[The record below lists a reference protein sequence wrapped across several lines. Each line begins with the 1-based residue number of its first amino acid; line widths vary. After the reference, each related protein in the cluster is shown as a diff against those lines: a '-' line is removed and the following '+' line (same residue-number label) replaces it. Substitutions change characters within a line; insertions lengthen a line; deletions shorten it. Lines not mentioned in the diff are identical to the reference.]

1 MNAILERDPL
11 HPGAYRDPNWFESE
25 RKHLL
30 DPNWLA
36 VAHTSQLDGP
46 GSYVA
51 SDLNGSPVVVVVQT
65 DGSLKGLSNVCRHRN
80 FPVASGQ
87 GKAACLACPY
97 HAWTYELDGR
107 LRGAPYMKDTPGFDR
122 SEVAL
127 PEIKIEEWHG
137 FIFATLNQDAP
148 SLAPQLKGLSE
159 TLAHCDIG
167 RLSITGTTVLEQ
179 DWNWK
184 VMAENF
190 SEGYH
195 HSTQHPETIPAH
207 PTSLSQ
213 CLEPDD
219 GPYWIY
225 FNEGTNEE
233 EPTELYGIGVFPHTL
248 FAVNHSDS
256 RTGVV
261 WLHIQRPTANSHRM
275 AISFLAEDP
284 EPLTEAQMQR
294 ALAFHYED
302 QFLCRETQRGLNSA
316 LASLPILCHAQESV
330 IERFHG
336 WIRQQFKGIN
346 EPEEL
351 YG

>member
-1 MNAILERDPL
+1 MNAILDLDPL
-11 HPGAYRDPNWFESE
+11 RPEAYRDSAWFEAE

-51 SDLNGSPVVVVVQT
+51 SDLNGSPIVIVVQK

-80 FPVASGQ
+80 FPVASGT
-87 GKAACLACPY
+87 GKAKCLTCPY

-107 LRGAPYMKDTPGFDR
+107 LRGAPHMNDTPGFER
-122 SEVAL
+122 SEIAL
-127 PEIKIEEWHG
+127 PEIKIEVWNE
-137 FIFATLNQDAP
+137 FIFATLNPDAP
-148 SLAPQLKGLSE
+148 PLAPQLKGLSD

-167 RLSITGTTVLEQ
+167 RLKLTGTVFLEQ

-195 HSTQHPETIPAH
+195 HSTQHPETIPVH
-207 PTSLSQ
+207 PTKLSQ

-225 FNEGTNEE
+225 FNEGTNKEK
-233 EPTELYGIGVFPHTL
+233 PIELYGIGIFPHTL
-248 FAVNHSDS
+248 FAVTQKD
-256 RTGVV
+256 RGTVV
-261 WLHIQRPTANSHRM
+261 IWLHIQQPTADSHRI
-275 AISFLAEDP
+275 AISFLTEDST
-284 EPLTEAQMQR
+284 PLTEEEMQES
-294 ALAFHYED
+294 LAFHYED
-302 QFLCRETQRGLNSA
+302 QPLCRETQRGLNSS
-316 LASLPILCHAQESV
+316 LATLPILCHAQENV

-336 WIRQQFKGIN
+336 WIRQQFAGIN
-346 EPEEL
+346 EPS
-351 YG
+351 